1 MGMFEAADGGTLFLD
16 ELPSLSPGLQSKV
29 LKAVE
34 DHTIRRLG
42 GRNEIPVDVRIIAAT
57 NQNLKSLIAT
67 GRFREDLYHRLDLY
81 RLVAPPLRERREDI
95 LQLAE
100 LLMSRIFRRHR
111 LSRKAITAAGKQ
123 RLQNHPWPGNIR
135 ELSHTLERAIVF
147 EEGRELTF
155 DQLTA
160 AAAPGDSDALGRQ
173 DWLNPAFAFPEEG
186 FQLEEAINRLIR
198 LALDQSGQNVSAAAR
213 LLGVSRDYLRYRLSD
228 RKSET

>member
-1 MGMFEAADGGTLFLD
+1 
-16 ELPSLSPGLQSKV
+16 
-29 LKAVE
+29 
-34 DHTIRRLG
+34 
-42 GRNEIPVDVRIIAAT
+42 
-57 NQNLKSLIAT
+57 
-67 GRFREDLYHRLDLY
+67 
-81 RLVAPPLRERREDI
+81 
-95 LQLAE
+95 
-100 LLMSRIFRRHR
+100 
-111 LSRKAITAAGKQ
+111 
-123 RLQNHPWPGNIR
+123 
-135 ELSHTLERAIVF
+135 VF